1 MARLKEQYKAEVAP
15 ALMKQFGYKSVMQ
28 IPKIDKVV
36 INVGCGEARENA
48 KVLDNVVG
56 DLGKITGQKAVIT
69 RARKSIANFKL
80 REEMPIGAKVTLRG
94 DKMWEFLDR
103 LFNVALPRVRDFQGI
118 NPNAF
123 DGRGNYA
130 LGIKEQLI
138 FPEIEYDKIDKI
150 RGMDIIIVTTAKT
163 DEEGRAL
170 LQQVKNAK
178 TGDTIV
184 MTADTLI
191 QFLKTRPVFESDEHE
206 KAWLLRVAGNLCKN
220 RLKYNSL
227 RQTDELREE
236 LIAEQRED
244 LSFIWDAVQALPVQY
259 REVIHLFYREGYS
272 TREISQILGRKEATI
287 RSDLSRGRGK
297 LKELL
302 KEAYDFEV

>member
-1 MARLKEQYKAEVAP
+1 MEGCLPLFPAIDWLSLFRMAAARLFAPKEDAKPVETVSISQQAA
-15 ALMKQFGYKSVMQ
+15 Q
-28 IPKIDKVV
+28 I
-36 INVGCGEARENA
+36 
-48 KVLDNVVG
+48 LD
-56 DLGKITGQKAVIT
+56 T
-69 RARKSIANFKL
+69 
-80 REEMPIGAKVTLRG
+80 
-94 DKMWEFLDR
+94 
-103 LFNVALPRVRDFQGI
+103 
-118 NPNAF
+118 
-123 DGRGNYA
+123 Y
-130 LGIKEQLI
+130 
-138 FPEIEYDKIDKI
+138 
-150 RGMDIIIVTTAKT
+150 
-163 DEEGRAL
+163 
-170 LQQVKNAK
+170 
-178 TGDTIV
+178 GDTILRYAYSYLDNQSDTEEV
-184 MTADTLI
+184 LQDTLI

>member
-1 MARLKEQYKAEVAP
+1 MEGCLPLFPAIDWLSLFRMAAARLFAPKEDAKPVETVSISQQAA
-15 ALMKQFGYKSVMQ
+15 Q
-28 IPKIDKVV
+28 I
-36 INVGCGEARENA
+36 
-48 KVLDNVVG
+48 LD
-56 DLGKITGQKAVIT
+56 T
-69 RARKSIANFKL
+69 
-80 REEMPIGAKVTLRG
+80 
-94 DKMWEFLDR
+94 
-103 LFNVALPRVRDFQGI
+103 
-118 NPNAF
+118 
-123 DGRGNYA
+123 Y
-130 LGIKEQLI
+130 
-138 FPEIEYDKIDKI
+138 
-150 RGMDIIIVTTAKT
+150 
-163 DEEGRAL
+163 
-170 LQQVKNAK
+170 
-178 TGDTIV
+178 GDTILRYAYSYLHNQSDTEEV
-184 MTADTLI
+184 LQDTLI

-302 KEAYDFEV
+302 KEAYDFEGTV

>member
-1 MARLKEQYKAEVAP
+1 MEGCLPLFPAIDWLSLFRMAAARLFAPKEDAKPVETVSISQQAA
-15 ALMKQFGYKSVMQ
+15 Q
-28 IPKIDKVV
+28 I
-36 INVGCGEARENA
+36 
-48 KVLDNVVG
+48 LD
-56 DLGKITGQKAVIT
+56 T
-69 RARKSIANFKL
+69 
-80 REEMPIGAKVTLRG
+80 
-94 DKMWEFLDR
+94 
-103 LFNVALPRVRDFQGI
+103 
-118 NPNAF
+118 
-123 DGRGNYA
+123 Y
-130 LGIKEQLI
+130 
-138 FPEIEYDKIDKI
+138 
-150 RGMDIIIVTTAKT
+150 
-163 DEEGRAL
+163 
-170 LQQVKNAK
+170 
-178 TGDTIV
+178 GDTILRYAYSYLHNRSDTEEV
-184 MTADTLI
+184 LQDTLI
-191 QFLKTRPVFESDEHE
+191 QFLKTRPVFESDKHE

-227 RQTDELREE
+227 RQMDELREE

>member
-1 MARLKEQYKAEVAP
+1 MEGCLPLFPAIDWLSLFRMAAARLFAPKEDAKPVETVSISQQAA
-15 ALMKQFGYKSVMQ
+15 Q
-28 IPKIDKVV
+28 I
-36 INVGCGEARENA
+36 
-48 KVLDNVVG
+48 LD
-56 DLGKITGQKAVIT
+56 T
-69 RARKSIANFKL
+69 
-80 REEMPIGAKVTLRG
+80 
-94 DKMWEFLDR
+94 
-103 LFNVALPRVRDFQGI
+103 
-118 NPNAF
+118 
-123 DGRGNYA
+123 Y
-130 LGIKEQLI
+130 
-138 FPEIEYDKIDKI
+138 
-150 RGMDIIIVTTAKT
+150 
-163 DEEGRAL
+163 
-170 LQQVKNAK
+170 
-178 TGDTIV
+178 GDTILRYAYSYLHNRSDTEEV
-184 MTADTLI
+184 LQDTLI

-220 RLKYNSL
+220 RLKYNRL

>member
-1 MARLKEQYKAEVAP
+1 MEGCLPLFPAIDWLSLFRMAAARLFAPKEDAKPVETVSISQQAA
-15 ALMKQFGYKSVMQ
+15 Q
-28 IPKIDKVV
+28 I
-36 INVGCGEARENA
+36 
-48 KVLDNVVG
+48 LD
-56 DLGKITGQKAVIT
+56 T
-69 RARKSIANFKL
+69 
-80 REEMPIGAKVTLRG
+80 
-94 DKMWEFLDR
+94 
-103 LFNVALPRVRDFQGI
+103 
-118 NPNAF
+118 
-123 DGRGNYA
+123 Y
-130 LGIKEQLI
+130 
-138 FPEIEYDKIDKI
+138 
-150 RGMDIIIVTTAKT
+150 
-163 DEEGRAL
+163 
-170 LQQVKNAK
+170 
-178 TGDTIV
+178 GDTILRYAYSYLHNRSDTEEV
-184 MTADTLI
+184 LQDTLI
-191 QFLKTRPVFESDEHE
+191 QFLKTRPVFESDKHE

-220 RLKYNSL
+220 RLKYNRL

>member
-1 MARLKEQYKAEVAP
+1 MAAARLFAPKEDAKPVETVSISQQAA
-15 ALMKQFGYKSVMQ
+15 Q
-28 IPKIDKVV
+28 I
-36 INVGCGEARENA
+36 
-48 KVLDNVVG
+48 LD
-56 DLGKITGQKAVIT
+56 T
-69 RARKSIANFKL
+69 
-80 REEMPIGAKVTLRG
+80 
-94 DKMWEFLDR
+94 
-103 LFNVALPRVRDFQGI
+103 
-118 NPNAF
+118 
-123 DGRGNYA
+123 Y
-130 LGIKEQLI
+130 
-138 FPEIEYDKIDKI
+138 
-150 RGMDIIIVTTAKT
+150 
-163 DEEGRAL
+163 
-170 LQQVKNAK
+170 
-178 TGDTIV
+178 GDTILRYAYSYLHNRSDTEEV
-184 MTADTLI
+184 LQDTLI

>member
-1 MARLKEQYKAEVAP
+1 MEGCLPLFPAIDWLSLFRMAAARLFAPKEDAKPVETVSISQQAA
-15 ALMKQFGYKSVMQ
+15 Q
-28 IPKIDKVV
+28 I
-36 INVGCGEARENA
+36 
-48 KVLDNVVG
+48 LD
-56 DLGKITGQKAVIT
+56 T
-69 RARKSIANFKL
+69 
-80 REEMPIGAKVTLRG
+80 
-94 DKMWEFLDR
+94 
-103 LFNVALPRVRDFQGI
+103 
-118 NPNAF
+118 
-123 DGRGNYA
+123 Y
-130 LGIKEQLI
+130 
-138 FPEIEYDKIDKI
+138 
-150 RGMDIIIVTTAKT
+150 
-163 DEEGRAL
+163 
-170 LQQVKNAK
+170 
-178 TGDTIV
+178 GDTILRYAYSYLHNRSDTEEV
-184 MTADTLI
+184 LQDTLI
-191 QFLKTRPVFESDEHE
+191 QFLKTRPVFESDKHE

-302 KEAYDFEV
+302 KEAYDFEI

>member
-1 MARLKEQYKAEVAP
+1 MEGCLPLFPAIDWLSLFRMAAARLFAPKEDAKPVETVSISQQAA
-15 ALMKQFGYKSVMQ
+15 Q
-28 IPKIDKVV
+28 I
-36 INVGCGEARENA
+36 
-48 KVLDNVVG
+48 LD
-56 DLGKITGQKAVIT
+56 T
-69 RARKSIANFKL
+69 
-80 REEMPIGAKVTLRG
+80 
-94 DKMWEFLDR
+94 
-103 LFNVALPRVRDFQGI
+103 
-118 NPNAF
+118 
-123 DGRGNYA
+123 Y
-130 LGIKEQLI
+130 
-138 FPEIEYDKIDKI
+138 
-150 RGMDIIIVTTAKT
+150 
-163 DEEGRAL
+163 
-170 LQQVKNAK
+170 
-178 TGDTIV
+178 GDTILRYAYSYLHNRSDTEKV
-184 MTADTLI
+184 LQDTLI

>member
-1 MARLKEQYKAEVAP
+1 MEGCLPLFPAIDWLSLFRMAAARLFAPKEDAKPVETVSI
-15 ALMKQFGYKSVMQ
+15 KQQAAQ
-28 IPKIDKVV
+28 I
-36 INVGCGEARENA
+36 
-48 KVLDNVVG
+48 LD
-56 DLGKITGQKAVIT
+56 T
-69 RARKSIANFKL
+69 
-80 REEMPIGAKVTLRG
+80 
-94 DKMWEFLDR
+94 
-103 LFNVALPRVRDFQGI
+103 
-118 NPNAF
+118 
-123 DGRGNYA
+123 Y
-130 LGIKEQLI
+130 
-138 FPEIEYDKIDKI
+138 
-150 RGMDIIIVTTAKT
+150 
-163 DEEGRAL
+163 
-170 LQQVKNAK
+170 
-178 TGDTIV
+178 GDTILRYAYSYLHNQSDTEEV
-184 MTADTLI
+184 LQDTLI

-297 LKELL
+297 RKELL

>member
-1 MARLKEQYKAEVAP
+1 MEGCLPLFPAIDWLSLFRMAAARLFAPKEDAKPVEPVSISQQAA
-15 ALMKQFGYKSVMQ
+15 Q
-28 IPKIDKVV
+28 I
-36 INVGCGEARENA
+36 
-48 KVLDNVVG
+48 LD
-56 DLGKITGQKAVIT
+56 T
-69 RARKSIANFKL
+69 
-80 REEMPIGAKVTLRG
+80 
-94 DKMWEFLDR
+94 
-103 LFNVALPRVRDFQGI
+103 
-118 NPNAF
+118 
-123 DGRGNYA
+123 Y
-130 LGIKEQLI
+130 
-138 FPEIEYDKIDKI
+138 
-150 RGMDIIIVTTAKT
+150 
-163 DEEGRAL
+163 
-170 LQQVKNAK
+170 
-178 TGDTIV
+178 GDTILRYAYSYLHNQSDTEEV
-184 MTADTLI
+184 LQDTLI